1 MRYTLA
7 QLRKMKFPYIEE
19 NEYDFSE
26 ELNGFEDIISSS
38 PAKVSEKIRSIGS
51 DSYEVILDIEI
62 SLIVQ
67 CSITLE
73 EIPYQIKTTKTAFYS
88 FDKDAVSSDDY
99 IIIEGQTLN
108 TREEVLSEI
117 LIEKPMKFVKEG
129 VEFDSNREDNSD
141 EEYINPAFAGLKDL
155 LK

>member
-7 QLRKMKFPYIEE
+7 QLRKMKFPYTEE

-26 ELNGFEDIISSS
+26 ELNGFEDIISSNS
-38 PAKVSEKIRSIGS
+38 AKVFEKIRNIGS
-51 DSYEVILDIEI
+51 DSFEVILDIDI

-67 CSITLE
+67 CSVTLE
-73 EIPYQIKTTKTAFYS
+73 EMPYQIKTLKTVYYT
-88 FDKDAVSSDDY
+88 FDKEIVSSDDY
-99 IIIEGQTLN
+99 IIIDGQTLD

-117 LIEKPMKFVKEG
+117 LIEKPMKFVKDG
-129 VEFDSNREDNSD
+129 VEYDSEEEEDSD